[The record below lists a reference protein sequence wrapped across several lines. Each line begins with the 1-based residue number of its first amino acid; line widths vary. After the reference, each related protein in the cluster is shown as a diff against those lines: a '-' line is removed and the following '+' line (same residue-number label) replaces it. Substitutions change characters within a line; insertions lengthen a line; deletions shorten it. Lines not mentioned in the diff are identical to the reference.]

1 MQIKLYN
8 MTEELIKVD
17 KTITDEIIVTG
28 TLRDKSDVVEPVFL
42 YESATG
48 VNRNYAYIPDFG
60 RYYFIKQIGVVR
72 NNLYQLQLSID
83 VLKTYS
89 TQIKA
94 LTCIIGRQQFE
105 YNMYLDDPDFKAY
118 TYSRIQTKNFPS
130 GFSSTPQFLLT
141 VAGGV

>member
-17 KTITDEIIVTG
+17 KTITDEVVLTG
-28 TLRDKSDVVEPVFL
+28 FLKNESDVSDPVFL

-48 VNRNYAYIPDFG
+48 VNRNYAFIPEFG
-60 RYYFIKQIGVVR
+60 RYYFIKKIAVVR
-72 NNLYQLQLSID
+72 TNLYQLELAID

-94 LTCIIGRQQFE
+94 LTCVIKRQENE
-105 YNMYLDDPDFKAY
+105 YNMYLDDPEFKAY
-118 TYSRIQTKNFPS
+118 TYTRIQTKEFPS
-130 GFSSTPQFLLT
+130 GFDATPHFLLT